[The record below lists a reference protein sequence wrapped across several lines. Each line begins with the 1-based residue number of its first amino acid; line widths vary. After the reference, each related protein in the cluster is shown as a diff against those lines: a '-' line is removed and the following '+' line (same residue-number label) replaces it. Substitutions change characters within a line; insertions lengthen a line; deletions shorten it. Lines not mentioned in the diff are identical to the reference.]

1 MGSSPGNLIA
11 ADVNAD
17 GRVDLVVANL
27 GSGTV
32 SVLVGRGD
40 GTFVAVV
47 IEDDDSE

>member
-1 MGSSPGNLIA
+1 MA

-17 GRVDLVVANL
+17 GRTDLVVANL

-32 SVLVGRGD
+32 SVVVGRGD

-47 IEDDDSE
+47 IEDDDAD